1 VHALREDMWGP
12 RPQNGLCRK
21 EVRHMEWVDDLN
33 RAMGYIEENLAGRID
48 LTEIA
53 RLAACSQFHLQRMFP
68 YLCGMTLSDYIR
80 RRRMSCAALN
90 PDSHRGAFF
99 VGKDVEFWE

>member
-1 VHALREDMWGP
+1 
-12 RPQNGLCRK
+12 
-21 EVRHMEWVDDLN
+21 MEWVDDLN

-48 LTEIA
+48 LAEIA

-80 RRRMSCAALN
+80 RANCSDGLSVSTVCRRSLI
-90 PDSHRGAFF
+90 
-99 VGKDVEFWE
+99 